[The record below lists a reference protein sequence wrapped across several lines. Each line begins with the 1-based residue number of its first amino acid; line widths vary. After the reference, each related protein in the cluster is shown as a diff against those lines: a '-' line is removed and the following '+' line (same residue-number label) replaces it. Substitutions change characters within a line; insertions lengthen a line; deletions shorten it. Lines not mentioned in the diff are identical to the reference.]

1 MSRPRLRKGDT
12 HDGFLVGD
20 LVHSGGMALLWE
32 VTHPDHPG
40 GPLLMKVPRLFEGE
54 DPAAIVSFEM
64 EQMILP
70 RLSGPHVPR
79 FVAAAGFERQP
90 YLVMERIPG
99 PSLLP
104 RLQDVPLPLD
114 EVAAIGARV
123 AAALDALHRQHVVH
137 LDIKPSNIL
146 HRPDTGT
153 GAGEA
158 VLVDF
163 GLSHHAQLPDLMEE
177 EFRLPYGTAPYMAPE
192 QIMGVRSEP
201 RSDLFALGAM
211 LYFFT
216 TGQRPFGDPQR
227 MAGLKRRLW
236 RDPTPPRRLRP
247 DCPLWLQET
256 ILRCLEVDPERRHPT
271 AAQLAFDLRHPDAV
285 ALTPRAA
292 KLRRDGFAETLRRR
306 FHPEAQPRFGRRRDP
321 AAQVDAAPIV
331 AVAVDLAEQPPA
343 LAEALRAA
351 VGRILATLPGA
362 RVACLNVLRTN
373 RIMLD
378 TTLDDEGRNKHALR
392 LAELRHWAEPMRLP
406 EGRATFHVLEAVSP
420 AAALLE
426 YATANPVD
434 HMVLGARGR
443 SARRTLLGSVSG
455 EVAAQAPCTVTVV
468 RPRGA
473 DEAAAG
479 AQRRSTQE
487 ATTDA

>member
-1 MSRPRLRKGDT
+1 MVRPRLSQGDSI
-12 HDGFLVGD
+12 DGFVLGA
-20 LVHSGGMALLWE
+20 LVHQGGMALLWE
-32 VTHPDHPG
+32 VTHPDHP

-104 RLQDVPLPLD
+104 LLRELPRPIA

-123 AAALDALHRQHVVH
+123 AVALDSLHRQHVVH
-137 LDIKPSNIL
+137 LDVKPSNIL
-146 HRPDTGT
+146 TRPT
-153 GAGEA
+153 GEA

-163 GLSHHAQLPDLMEE
+163 GLSRHAQLPDLMEE

-192 QIMGVRSEP
+192 QVMGVRSEP
-201 RSDLFALGAM
+201 RSDLFALGAL
-211 LYFFT
+211 LYFLT

-227 MAGLKRRLW
+227 LSGLKRRLW
-236 RDPTPPRRLRP
+236 RDPVPPRRLRP
-247 DCPLWLQET
+247 DCPPWLQEI

-271 AAQLAFDLRHPDAV
+271 AAQLAFDLTHPEGV

-292 KLRRDGFAETLRRR
+292 KLRQDGFAEVLRRR
-306 FHPEAQPRFGRRRDP
+306 FHPEAQPRFASGDP
-321 AAQVDAAPIV
+321 AREIAVAPIL
-331 AVAVDLAEQPPA
+331 AVAVDISEQTPA
-343 LAEALRAA
+343 LAEALREA
-351 VGRILATLPGA
+351 VARILPTLPGA
-362 RVACLNVLRTN
+362 RLACLNVLRTN

-378 TTLDDEGRNKHALR
+378 TTLDAEGHNKHARR
-392 LAELRHWAEPMRLP
+392 LAELRHWAAPLGLSEERI
-406 EGRATFHVLEAVSP
+406 TCHVLEAANP

-426 YATANPVD
+426 FVTVNPVD
-434 HMVLGARGR
+434 HVVLGARGS
-443 SARRTLLGSVSG
+443 SALRKLLGSVSA
-455 EVAAQAPCTVTVV
+455 EVAARAPCTVTVV
-468 RPRGA
+468 RPRAREEALDHAGERPPQEVGA
-473 DEAAAG
+473 G
-479 AQRRSTQE
+479 
-487 ATTDA
+487 